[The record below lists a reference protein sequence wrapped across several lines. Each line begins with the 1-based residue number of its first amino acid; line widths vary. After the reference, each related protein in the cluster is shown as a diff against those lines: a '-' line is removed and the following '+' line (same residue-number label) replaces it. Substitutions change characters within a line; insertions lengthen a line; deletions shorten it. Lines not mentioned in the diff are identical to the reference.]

1 MLVRTIPANG
11 VLFGLVESTEP
22 IIKRTLF
29 NWRKNEKMLIVP
41 PIQVFTQ
48 VFVISAMWLLAPY
61 YTTHYFK
68 ACLSSSFSTTYNTIY
83 TCST

>member
-61 YTTHYFK
+61 YTTHYYLKPVFIIFI
-68 ACLSSSFSTTYNTIY
+68 LYYIQY
-83 TCST
+83 YLYM